1 MTRSCK
7 TLRVI
12 FDGSIYTVIVIFV
25 LILIVIFVLILI
37 FIFVLVLNSY
47 ICTYTF
53 IWLYCLIYIPDIT
66 ISVPAFSYISA
77 VSGEIPESVIT
88 ILMSS
93 SDA

>member
-1 MTRSCK
+1 M
-7 TLRVI
+7 LRVI
-12 FDGSIYTVIVIFV
+12 FDGSIYTVIVIS
-25 LILIVIFVLILI
+25 
-37 FIFVLVLNSY
+37 VLNTYIYSY
-47 ICTYTF
+47 ICTYNF

>member
-1 MTRSCK
+1 MTRSRK

-12 FDGSIYTVIVIFV
+12 FNESIYTVIVM
-25 LILIVIFVLILI
+25 VIFVLILI
-37 FIFVLVLNSY
+37 FIFVLNSY

>member
-1 MTRSCK
+1 MTRSRK

-25 LILIVIFVLILI
+25 LMLIFI

>member
-1 MTRSCK
+1 M
-7 TLRVI
+7 RVI

-25 LILIVIFVLILI
+25 LILIV
-37 FIFVLVLNSY
+37 IFVLVLNSY

>member
-1 MTRSCK
+1 MTRSRK

-12 FDGSIYTVIVIFV
+12 FNGSIYTVIVIFV
-25 LILIVIFVLILI
+25 LNTYIY
-37 FIFVLVLNSY
+37 SY

-53 IWLYCLIYIPDIT
+53 ILLYCLIYLPDIT

>member
-1 MTRSCK
+1 MPN
-7 TLRVI
+7 
-12 FDGSIYTVIVIFV
+12 SIYLAVFFTFIIIFYNARF
-25 LILIVIFVLILI
+25 LE
-37 FIFVLVLNSY
+37 

>member
-1 MTRSCK
+1 MTRSRK

-12 FDGSIYTVIVIFV
+12 FNESIYTVIVIFV
-25 LILIVIFVLILI
+25 LILIFI
-37 FIFVLVLNSY
+37 FIFVLNSY

>member
-1 MTRSCK
+1 M
-7 TLRVI
+7 LRVI
-12 FDGSIYTVIVIFV
+12 FDGSIYTVIVIS
-25 LILIVIFVLILI
+25 
-37 FIFVLVLNSY
+37 VLNTYIYSY
-47 ICTYTF
+47 ICAYIF

>member
-1 MTRSCK
+1 MTRSRK

-12 FDGSIYTVIVIFV
+12 FDGSIYTVIVM
-25 LILIVIFVLILI
+25 VIFVLILI
-37 FIFVLVLNSY
+37 FIFIFIFIFVLNSY

>member
-1 MTRSCK
+1 MTRSRK

-12 FDGSIYTVIVIFV
+12 FDGAIYTVIVIS
-25 LILIVIFVLILI
+25 
-37 FIFVLVLNSY
+37 VLNTYIYSY
-47 ICTYTF
+47 ICTYIF
-53 IWLYCLIYIPDIT
+53 IWLYGLIYIPDIT

>member
-12 FDGSIYTVIVIFV
+12 FDGSIYTV
-25 LILIVIFVLILI
+25 IVIFVLILI

-88 ILMSS
+88 IFMSS

>member
-25 LILIVIFVLILI
+25 LILIVIFVL
-37 FIFVLVLNSY
+37 VLVLNSY

>member
-1 MTRSCK
+1 MTRSRK

-12 FDGSIYTVIVIFV
+12 FDGSIYTVIV
-25 LILIVIFVLILI
+25 
-37 FIFVLVLNSY
+37 Y

-53 IWLYCLIYIPDIT
+53 ILLYCLIYLPDIT

>member
-1 MTRSCK
+1 MTRSRK

-12 FDGSIYTVIVIFV
+12 FDGSIYTVIVIS
-25 LILIVIFVLILI
+25 
-37 FIFVLVLNSY
+37 VLNTYIYSY
-47 ICTYTF
+47 ICTYIF
-53 IWLYCLIYIPDIT
+53 IWLYCLIYILDIT

>member
-1 MTRSCK
+1 MTRSRK

-25 LILIVIFVLILI
+25 LILIFILI
-37 FIFVLVLNSY
+37 FIFVLIILYGY
-47 ICTYTF
+47 IVSF
-53 IWLYCLIYIPDIT
+53 
-66 ISVPAFSYISA
+66 ISA

>member
-25 LILIVIFVLILI
+25 LILMFI